1 MPMLETSIAAVSD
14 HIPKVISQET
24 HAIADYLT
32 VGGFFAMAALLWRKN
47 HRAAFAALVCG
58 TGLGAQA
65 LLTNYPGGVGKLFRY
80 STHLKADLGAGPL
93 VSALPSLLGF
103 GDEPEAKWFRVQGLQ
118 MTGMAAMSRPEPK
131 LQRAKLR
138 RIA

>member
-1 MPMLETSIAAVSD
+1 MPMLESSIAAFSNHV
-14 HIPKVISQET
+14 PKIVPPEG

-47 HRAAFAALVCG
+47 HRAAFTALICG

-65 LLTNYPGGVGKLFRY
+65 LFTDYPGGIGNLFKY

-103 GDEPEAKWFRVQGLQ
+103 GKEPEAKWFRAQGLQ
-118 MTGMAAMSRPEPK
+118 MTGVAALSTPQQK
-131 LQRAKLR
+131 LKRAKLR
-138 RIA
+138 KIA